1 MQCNDHKPI
10 LELLKEYL
18 TFFREFNEISGHNKR
33 VIKIGDIVMVQ
44 L

>member
-1 MQCNDHKPI
+1 MQCYDHKPI
-10 LELLKEYL
+10 LELP
-18 TFFREFNEISGHNKR
+18 FFREFNEISGHNKR

>member
-18 TFFREFNEISGHNKR
+18 TFFREISGHNKR
-33 VIKIGDIVMVQ
+33 VIKIGDTVMVQ